1 MSNFNPSLEETIYVD
16 FITSSPTTGAA
27 TDADSLPTCA
37 VYEETN
43 DTALVTPTVVKRTSL
58 TGNYRVPVV
67 CTAAN
72 GFEAAK
78 SYSVVISATVGAV
91 AAKAIAANFQM
102 RTNDVDDVKSDTAAV
117 KTKTDNLP
125 SDPADASDIA
135 TSFTTV
141 NTKLDT
147 IDDFLDLEVAAIKA
161 KTDSLTFTVAGQVDS
176 NVQRINDV
184 TITGDG
190 QVGTEFGV

>member
-1 MSNFNPSLEETIYVD
+1 MNPSLEETIIVD

-27 TDADSLPTCA
+27 VDADSLPTCA

-67 CTAAN
+67 CTAVN
-72 GFEAAK
+72 GFEAGK
-78 SYSVVISATVGAV
+78 SYAVIISATVGAV
-91 AAKAIAANFQM
+91 AAKAVAKNFQM
-102 RTNDVDDVKSDTAAV
+102 RARDTDDLATQTSLDTVDDFIDLEIAATLAAV
-117 KTKTDNLP
+117 
-125 SDPADASDIA
+125 
-135 TSFTTV
+135 
-141 NTKLDT
+141 DT
-147 IDDFLDLEVAAIKA
+147 EVAAIKA

-176 NVQRINDV
+176 NVQSINDV